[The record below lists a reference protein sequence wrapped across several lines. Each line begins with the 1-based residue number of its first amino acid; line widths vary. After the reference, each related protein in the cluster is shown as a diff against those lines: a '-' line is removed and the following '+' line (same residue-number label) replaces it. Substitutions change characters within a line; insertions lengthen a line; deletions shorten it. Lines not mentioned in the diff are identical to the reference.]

1 MLKENLILKSDP
13 FQNGEMIYSNWLFMC
28 AGSISSWSEFSVCVY
43 ICVRVCVCVYE
54 RMSG

>member
-13 FQNGEMIYSNWLFMC
+13 FQDGEMIYSNWLFMC

-43 ICVRVCVCVYE
+43 ICVCVYT
-54 RMSG
+54 R